1 MGPPCLSSRSEKEG
15 IEGVEEM
22 IGGGEKKIKGLRNYA
37 ALYIYCTFVQCH
49 IVLTCCT
56 FCYLINSIITT
67 TLT

>member
-37 ALYIYCTFVQCH
+37 ALYIIVQLYSATF
-49 IVLTCCT
+49 VLTC
-56 FCYLINSIITT
+56 
-67 TLT
+67 